1 MSAATLNPP
10 ARRAWSGPAAAGVL
24 FALVTVFIWALWL
37 VSTRQAAKVE
47 LPVAWLGLFRFGPPA
62 ILLAPFWLRAG
73 LLPRGTDRRL
83 LAAMVIG
90 AGTPYFLAV
99 ATGMQHASAA
109 EGGVLLGGTMP
120 FFVAIVAAV
129 VFRERL
135 SGLQLAG
142 FALVLLAMALIGG
155 VAILDGA
162 GAGRLLILA
171 GSALWALYP
180 LAFQRSGLSPFAA
193 AGIVAAWST
202 LFFLPFAL
210 AEGLSPAAALG
221 LVMAGE
227 QVLSQGVLS
236 GVVALVCYGA
246 AITRLGATRA
256 AVFTALPPAL
266 AAVIAIPVLGEIP
279 TPLTSA
285 GIVLAVAGVALAS
298 VAGKGGH

>member
-1 MSAATLNPP
+1 MSAATLNSPS
-10 ARRAWSGPAAAGVL
+10 RAGWSGSALAGVL

-47 LPVAWLGLFRFGPPA
+47 LPVAWLGIFRFAPPA

-73 LLPRGTDRRL
+73 LLPRRTDRRL
-83 LAAMVIG
+83 LAAMVIA

-99 ATGMQHASAA
+99 AAGMQHASAA

-120 FFVAIVAAV
+120 FFVAIGAAV
-129 VFRERL
+129 IFRERL
-135 SGLQLAG
+135 SRLQLAG
-142 FALVLLAMALIGG
+142 FALVLLAMVLIGG
-155 VAILDGA
+155 VAILQGA
-162 GAGRLLILA
+162 GAGRLLLVA
-171 GSALWALYP
+171 GSAMWALYP
-180 LAFQRSGLSPFAA
+180 LSFQRSGLSPIAA

-210 AEGLSPAAALG
+210 AEGFAPVADLG
-221 LVMAGE
+221 LAMAAE
-227 QVLSQGVLS
+227 QILSQGVLS

-246 AITRLGATRA
+246 AIKRLGATRA

-279 TPLTSA
+279 TPVTFA